1 MTNNIATYLKY
12 ANVQMAAEALFE
24 FNPAKTTNIITPGS
38 VASYANIRSEYLT
51 DGNNRSSKFTAMQAA
66 DFAAS
71 WTVEEKLGSGLAKQH
86 TI

>member
-51 DGNNRSSKFTAMQAA
+51 DGNNRSSKFTAMHKKNWGQVLQSNIL
-66 DFAAS
+66 FS
-71 WTVEEKLGSGLAKQH
+71 
-86 TI
+86 